1 LDSSNAFEALT
12 AAAKS
17 VELDADGAELIRI
30 GSNAVFRFASEP
42 IIGRVAPSLAKLESA
57 SREIAVAEW
66 LESVGVP
73 AVRALKIEQPLAANE
88 RVVTLWWSAS
98 EKLEYGDT
106 GELARLLVGLHSL
119 VPAVGLPAHDPLSKA
134 AERIAAID
142 AIQVPDRDFLHDR
155 FEELAGAYRELEF
168 ELPPG
173 VIHGDA
179 NIGNV
184 IRDREGT
191 AIFADLDGFAIGPR
205 EWDLILTAL
214 YFERFGWHSEDE
226 YTLFAETYGFD
237 VMKWSGYV
245 TMRDLRE
252 LLMVA
257 WIAQSVRSDEGRQE
271 LGKRIET
278 LRTDGSR
285 KDWRPF

>member
-1 LDSSNAFEALT
+1 MPPTVPPLDSSNAFEALT

-57 SREIAVAEW
+57 SREIVVAEW

-119 VPAVGLPAHDPLSKA
+119 VP
-134 AERIAAID
+134 
-142 AIQVPDRDFLHDR
+142 
-155 FEELAGAYRELEF
+155 
-168 ELPPG
+168 
-173 VIHGDA
+173 HG
-179 NIGNV
+179 
-184 IRDREGT
+184 
-191 AIFADLDGFAIGPR
+191 GFA
-205 EWDLILTAL
+205 
-214 YFERFGWHSEDE
+214 S
-226 YTLFAETYGFD
+226 
-237 VMKWSGYV
+237 
-245 TMRDLRE
+245 
-252 LLMVA
+252 
-257 WIAQSVRSDEGRQE
+257 
-271 LGKRIET
+271 
-278 LRTDGSR
+278 SR
-285 KDWRPF
+285 PPEQGG